1 MTERLCDFIENWRRC
16 FICPSSVIVEF
27 LVNSWD
33 KVLNKIVLYMLIR
46 MSYHLVNRTIHEIQQ
61 DWGLFKIEKQTI
73 IILKYTKIS
82 TELLNEPSNFNIFF
96 FTLSLFAELSSI
108 SDVLS
113 SNLELNPSFSFS
125 CNCLTTYVSG
135 N

>member
-1 MTERLCDFIENWRRC
+1 
-16 FICPSSVIVEF
+16 
-27 LVNSWD
+27 
-33 KVLNKIVLYMLIR
+33 MLIW
-46 MSYHLVNRTIHEIQQ
+46 MTYHLVNRTIHEIQQ

-113 SNLELNPSFSFS
+113 NNLELNSSAKKWHAIRLMESLFIKLKSELSTMF
-125 CNCLTTYVSG
+125 
-135 N
+135 